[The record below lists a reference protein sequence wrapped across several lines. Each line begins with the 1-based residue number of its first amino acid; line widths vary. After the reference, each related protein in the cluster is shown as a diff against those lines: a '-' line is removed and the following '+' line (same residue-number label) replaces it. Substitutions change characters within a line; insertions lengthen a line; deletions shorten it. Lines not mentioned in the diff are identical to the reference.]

1 MKNVQSA
8 VGWTEQEIIDDARQ
22 FKTRGEWSVNRSAL
36 YARAYYKGFL
46 NKIHGFLPESQSYS
60 TQELLDNARKYPNV
74 HEWRQAGQRLNSE
87 GKPSHFIVACKQGPE
102 FYKQCTAHMKRKK
115 ALNPGRRPIKYTDGE
130 LKLSAAKYQ
139 HKGHWKKSDN
149 QHYQTALRRGQSFF
163 DECTAHMTPA
173 ANPYAGDYII
183 YGYFFSDGRIYIGL
197 TFKPESRHNDH
208 MAYGP
213 VFKHHQLGHTF
224 EYKVLQAG
232 IKSPKEAAD
241 AEKRWLASHP
251 PSVLLNQCDGGSLG
265 MVARKWTKELL
276 QEQASK
282 FSTRKDWYLGSQYT
296 YITAKRMSVFDEI
309 CNAVGMQRYSLRVAR
324 HVVTE
329 ETRQKMRARKLGTK
343 MTDEHRKAI
352 SSAHLRRSVLRREP

>member
-8 VGWTEQEIIDDARQ
+8 VGWTENEIVSDAREFETYIDWQ
-22 FKTRGEWSVNRSAL
+22 KSRPAL
-36 YARAYYKGFL
+36 FARAYYKGFL
-46 NKIHGFLPESQSYS
+46 DRIRDMLPSSARVPYTKE
-60 TQELLDNARKYPNV
+60 EILLDARKYLNV
-74 HEWRQAGQRLNSE
+74 NEWRQAGRTLNLKGE
-87 GKPSHFIVACKQGPE
+87 PAHFQVAYRCGPE
-102 FYKQCTAHMKRKK
+102 FYRQCTAHMKRKK
-115 ALNPGRRPIKYTDGE
+115 ALNPGRRPIKYTNDE
-130 LKLSAAKYQ
+130 LKLSASKYQ

-232 IKSPKEAAD
+232 ITSPKEAAD
-241 AEKRWLASHP
+241 AEKRWLTRHP

-265 MVARKWTKELL
+265 TVARKWTKELL
-276 QEQASK
+276 REQASK
-282 FSTRKDWYLGSQYT
+282 FSTRKD
-296 YITAKRMSVFDEI
+296 
-309 CNAVGMQRYSLRVAR
+309 
-324 HVVTE
+324 
-329 ETRQKMRARKLGTK
+329 
-343 MTDEHRKAI
+343 
-352 SSAHLRRSVLRREP
+352 